1 MGLFGKIRD
10 MLTYEDD
17 SEEVEPVK
25 KEVSTVS
32 IPAPLP
38 EKEKIDFEI
47 EENEVKEE
55 LPKREERIKEE
66 KPSFTIFTDSDFSDF
81 KKEKVREEKKPYQSK
96 EEVHKFKPSPIISP
110 VYGIIKDEEEKEEP
124 VSTFNRVQDVS
135 LDDVRKKA
143 YGTLEDDV
151 ETNLFTTREL
161 SLENNT
167 KNDIFDEV
175 NNAVN
180 ERDKVNDDSDKAI
193 NENDLFNL
201 IDSMYERKDD

>member
-17 SEEVEPVK
+17 NEEVEPVK

-47 EENEVKEE
+47 EEKEE
-55 LPKREERIKEE
+55 LPKREEKIKEE
-66 KPSFTIFTDSDFSDF
+66 KPAFTIFTDSDFSDF
-81 KKEKVREEKKPYQSK
+81 KKEEKKPYQSK
-96 EEVHKFKPSPIISP
+96 EEIHKFRPTPIISP
-110 VYGIIKDEEEKEEP
+110 VYGIIKDEEEKEEH
-124 VSTFNRVQDVS
+124 VSTFSKVQDVS

-161 SLENNT
+161 NLEHNT
-167 KNDIFDEV
+167 RNDIFDEV

-201 IDSMYERKDD
+201 IDSMYERKDN

>member
-10 MLTYEDD
+10 MLTYEDE
-17 SEEVEPVK
+17 SEDVEPVK

-32 IPAPLP
+32 IPAPIE
-38 EKEKIDFEI
+38 EKEKIDFEVEEKI
-47 EENEVKEE
+47 EKKEE
-55 LPKREERIKEE
+55 LPKREEKT
-66 KPSFTIFTDSDFSDF
+66 PFTIFTDSDFNDLAKE
-81 KKEKVREEKKPYQSK
+81 KKEERKPYQKK

-110 VYGIIKDEEEKEEP
+110 VYGIIRDDVKKEEP
-124 VSTFNRVQDVS
+124 INTFSKVQDVTV
-135 LDDVRKKA
+135 DDVRKKA

-151 ETNLFTTREL
+151 ETNLFSTKEL
-161 SLENNT
+161 VLENNNR
-167 KNDIFDEV
+167 NDIFDEV
-175 NNAVN
+175 NEAIK

>member
-10 MLTYEDD
+10 MLTYEDESD
-17 SEEVEPVK
+17 DVEPIK
-25 KEVSTVS
+25 REVSTVS
-32 IPAPLP
+32 IPAPIE
-38 EKEKIDFEI
+38 EKEKIDFEL
-47 EENEVKEE
+47 EEKEDIKEE
-55 LPKREERIKEE
+55 VPKREEKT
-66 KPSFTIFTDSDFSDF
+66 PFTIFTDSDFNDF
-81 KKEKVREEKKPYQSK
+81 AREKKEERKPYQKK

-110 VYGIIKDEEEKEEP
+110 VYGIIRDDVKVEDN
-124 VSTFNRVQDVS
+124 VSTLTKIQDVTV
-135 LDDVRKKA
+135 DDVRKKA

-151 ETNLFTTREL
+151 ETNLFSTKEL
-161 SLENNT
+161 ILDNNN

-175 NNAVN
+175 NEAIK

>member
-17 SEEVEPVK
+17 NEEVEPVK

-47 EENEVKEE
+47 EEKEE
-55 LPKREERIKEE
+55 LPKREEKIKEE
-66 KPSFTIFTDSDFSDF
+66 KPAFTIFTDSDFSDF
-81 KKEKVREEKKPYQSK
+81 KKEEKKPYQSK
-96 EEVHKFKPSPIISP
+96 EEIHKFRPTPIISP
-110 VYGIIKDEEEKEEP
+110 VYGIIKDEEEKEEH
-124 VSTFNRVQDVS
+124 VSTFSKVQDVS

-161 SLENNT
+161 NLDHNT
-167 KNDIFDEV
+167 RNDIFDEV

-201 IDSMYERKDD
+201 IDSMYERKDN

>member
-17 SEEVEPVK
+17 NEEVEPVK

-47 EENEVKEE
+47 EEKEE
-55 LPKREERIKEE
+55 LPKREEKIKEE
-66 KPSFTIFTDSDFSDF
+66 KPAFTIFTDSDFSDF
-81 KKEKVREEKKPYQSK
+81 KKEEKKPYQSK
-96 EEVHKFKPSPIISP
+96 EEIHKFRPTPIISP
-110 VYGIIKDEEEKEEP
+110 VYGIIKDEEEKEEH
-124 VSTFNRVQDVS
+124 VSTFSKVQDVS
-135 LDDVRKKA
+135 LDDARKKA

-161 SLENNT
+161 NLEHNT
-167 KNDIFDEV
+167 RNDIFDEV

-201 IDSMYERKDD
+201 IDSMYERKDN

>member
-1 MGLFGKIRD
+1 MGVFGKIRD

-17 SEEVEPVK
+17 NEEVEPVK

-47 EENEVKEE
+47 EEKEE
-55 LPKREERIKEE
+55 LPKREEKIKEE
-66 KPSFTIFTDSDFSDF
+66 KPAFTIFTDSDFSDF
-81 KKEKVREEKKPYQSK
+81 KKEEKKPYQSK
-96 EEVHKFKPSPIISP
+96 EEIHKFRPTPIISP
-110 VYGIIKDEEEKEEP
+110 VYGIIKDEEEKEEH
-124 VSTFNRVQDVS
+124 VSTFSKVQDVS

-161 SLENNT
+161 NLEHNT
-167 KNDIFDEV
+167 RNDIFDEV

-201 IDSMYERKDD
+201 IDSMYERKDN

>member
-17 SEEVEPVK
+17 NEEVKPVK

-47 EENEVKEE
+47 EEKEE
-55 LPKREERIKEE
+55 LPKREEKIKEE
-66 KPSFTIFTDSDFSDF
+66 KPAFTIFTDSDFSDF
-81 KKEKVREEKKPYQSK
+81 KKEEKKPYQSK
-96 EEVHKFKPSPIISP
+96 EEIHKFRPTPIISP
-110 VYGIIKDEEEKEEP
+110 VYGIIKDEEEKEEH
-124 VSTFNRVQDVS
+124 VSTFSKVQDVS

-161 SLENNT
+161 NLEHNT
-167 KNDIFDEV
+167 RNDIFDEV

-201 IDSMYERKDD
+201 IDSMYERKDN

>member
-17 SEEVEPVK
+17 NDDVEPVK

-32 IPAPLP
+32 IPAPIE
-38 EKEKIDFEI
+38 EKKKIDFEV
-47 EENEVKEE
+47 EE
-55 LPKREERIKEE
+55 REEIPKKEE
-66 KPSFTIFTDSDFSDF
+66 KTPFMIFTDSDFNDF
-81 KKEKVREEKKPYQSK
+81 AKEKKEEKKPYQKK
-96 EEVHKFKPSPIISP
+96 EEVRKFKPTPIISP
-110 VYGIIKDEEEKEEP
+110 VYGIIKDDTKKEE
-124 VSTFNRVQDVS
+124 VSTLSRTQDFTV
-135 LDDVRKKA
+135 DDIRKKA

-151 ETNLFTTREL
+151 ETNLFSTKEL
-161 SLENNT
+161 VLENNNR
-167 KNDIFDEV
+167 NDIFDEV
-175 NNAVN
+175 NEAIK

>member
-17 SEEVEPVK
+17 NEEVEPVK

-47 EENEVKEE
+47 EEKEE
-55 LPKREERIKEE
+55 LPKREEKIKEE
-66 KPSFTIFTDSDFSDF
+66 KPAFTIFTDSDFSDF
-81 KKEKVREEKKPYQSK
+81 KKEEKKPYQSK
-96 EEVHKFKPSPIISP
+96 EEIHKFRPTPIISP
-110 VYGIIKDEEEKEEP
+110 VYGIIKDEEEKEEH
-124 VSTFNRVQDVS
+124 VSTFSKVQDVS

-161 SLENNT
+161 NLEHNT
-167 KNDIFDEV
+167 RNDIFDEV

-180 ERDKVNDDSDKAI
+180 ERDEVNDDSDKAI

-201 IDSMYERKDD
+201 IDSMYERKDN

>member
-47 EENEVKEE
+47 EEKKYIEE
-55 LPKREERIKEE
+55 EKAKKEE
-66 KPSFTIFTDSDFSDF
+66 KPSFTIFTDSDFNTF
-81 KKEKVREEKKPYQSK
+81 AKEKKSEEKKPYQSK
-96 EEVHKFKPSPIISP
+96 EEIHKFKPSPIISP
-110 VYGIIKDEEEKEEP
+110 VYGIIKDDIKKEEP
-124 VSTFNRVQDVS
+124 VSTLSKIQDVTI
-135 LDDVRKKA
+135 DDVRKKA
-143 YGTLEDDV
+143 FGTLEDDV
-151 ETNLFTTREL
+151 ETNLFTTKEL
-161 SLENNT
+161 TLETNT
-167 KNDIFDEV
+167 KSDIFDEV
-175 NNAVN
+175 DEAIK
-180 ERDKVNDDSDKAI
+180 ERDTKEKISDDSDKAI

-201 IDSMYERKDD
+201 IDSMYERKDE

>member
-10 MLTYEDD
+10 MLTYEDE
-17 SEEVEPVK
+17 SEDIEPVK

-32 IPAPLP
+32 IPAPIE
-38 EKEKIDFEI
+38 EKKKIDFEV
-47 EENEVKEE
+47 EE
-55 LPKREERIKEE
+55 REEPPKKEE
-66 KPSFTIFTDSDFSDF
+66 KTPFTIFTDSDFNDF
-81 KKEKVREEKKPYQSK
+81 AREKKEERKPYQKK

-110 VYGIIKDEEEKEEP
+110 VYGIIKDNVKTEEQI
-124 VSTFNRVQDVS
+124 STFTKAQDVTV
-135 LDDVRKKA
+135 DDIRKKA

-151 ETNLFTTREL
+151 ETNLFSTKEL
-161 SLENNT
+161 VLENNN

-175 NNAVN
+175 NEAIK

>member
-17 SEEVEPVK
+17 NEEVEPVK

-47 EENEVKEE
+47 EEKEE
-55 LPKREERIKEE
+55 LPKREEKIKEE
-66 KPSFTIFTDSDFSDF
+66 KPAFTIFTDSDFSDF
-81 KKEKVREEKKPYQSK
+81 KKEEKKPYQSK
-96 EEVHKFKPSPIISP
+96 EEIHKFRPTPIISP
-110 VYGIIKDEEEKEEP
+110 VYGIIKDEEEKEEH
-124 VSTFNRVQDVS
+124 VSTFSKVQDVS

-161 SLENNT
+161 NLEHNT
-167 KNDIFDEV
+167 RNDIFDEV
-175 NNAVN
+175 NKAVN

-201 IDSMYERKDD
+201 IDSMYERKDN

>member
-17 SEEVEPVK
+17 NEEVEPVK

-38 EKEKIDFEI
+38 EKETIDFEI
-47 EENEVKEE
+47 EEKED
-55 LPKREERIKEE
+55 LPKREEKVKEE
-66 KPSFTIFTDSDFSDF
+66 KPSFTIFTDSDFTDF
-81 KKEKVREEKKPYQSK
+81 KKERIKEEKKPYQSK
-96 EEVHKFKPSPIISP
+96 EEVHKFRPTPVISP
-110 VYGIIKDEEEKEEP
+110 VYGIIRDEEKKEEQP
-124 VSTFNRVQDVS
+124 STFSRIQDVS

-143 YGTLEDDV
+143 FGTLEDDV

-161 SLENNT
+161 SLETNT
-167 KNDIFDEV
+167 KNDIFEEV

-180 ERDKVNDDSDKAI
+180 ERVNDDSDKAI

>member
-17 SEEVEPVK
+17 NEEVEPVK

-47 EENEVKEE
+47 EEKEE
-55 LPKREERIKEE
+55 LPKREEKIKEE
-66 KPSFTIFTDSDFSDF
+66 KPAFTIFTDSDFSDF
-81 KKEKVREEKKPYQSK
+81 KKEEKKPYQSK
-96 EEVHKFKPSPIISP
+96 EEIHKFRPTPIISP
-110 VYGIIKDEEEKEEP
+110 VYGIIKDEEEKEEH
-124 VSTFNRVQDVS
+124 VSTFSKVQDVS
-135 LDDVRKKA
+135 IDDVRKKA

-161 SLENNT
+161 NLEHNT
-167 KNDIFDEV
+167 RNDIFDEV

-201 IDSMYERKDD
+201 IDSMYERKDN